1 MRDLERYSTEDIGTL
16 YFKGGRNMPDMVPT
30 LEIERVVNLV
40 GAFDWK
46 LLKQEITEDQI
57 VLTITK
63 SKTSSLTETPLIP
76 G

>member
-1 MRDLERYSTEDIGTL
+1 MS
-16 YFKGGRNMPDMVPT
+16 DMVPT

-46 LLKQEITEDQI
+46 LTKQEITEDQI
-57 VLTITK
+57 ILTITK
-63 SKTSSLTETPLIP
+63 PKPSSLTEKPSIP

>member
-1 MRDLERYSTEDIGTL
+1 MT
-16 YFKGGRNMPDMVPT
+16 DMEPT

-46 LLKQEITEDQI
+46 LTKQEITEDEI

-63 SKTSSLTETPLIP
+63 QKASSLTETPSIP